1 MKRHALRPGLN
12 TLTLSLLSSLTL
24 LTACGG
30 GGKDAPAAAAPAS
43 EKGSEPVK
51 PPPAPTVADF
61 SSADESYFVAESS
74 ALRDGKSPIYRLTI
88 IDGRSQLAIEGGTFE
103 SGTPF
108 TNQWTVTQKSTVS
121 KVDVKEDVLDD
132 QGKKIDEK
140 IVGRYYI
147 DKLLGNGSLVLI
159 KDHKLF
165 EIDLSR
171 GSALTQTSLSPTTIA
186 CSITGSH
193 AITRDGSAA
202 AVFVMTA
209 GDDGLCDTDKDNVV
223 RVVKTGETTDEAR
236 AKSYLPLIKTSQ
248 IVRFIH
254 DSGTLTGVLAQDGF
268 GSGSTQLKVYSPT
281 LSEVI
286 STSPILIGST
296 ATYETSASNT
306 KLGVE
311 WIADAPGEVGAG
323 YLRLQQFDI
332 ETEKYSN
339 KMFEFKWNPTTKV
352 ATTSAEPVMGL
363 FPSALSNK
371 GTNDH
376 KYVYFTNGDRVVY
389 GPTGSAEEPFG
400 TLMRISNITPKQST
414 AKVYISH
421 QSTDYV
427 VVRAEGSLEAAY
439 SVNKNPNV
447 STTALIT
454 LFENDGIKLP
464 QTPIGMWHKVTTAN
478 SVETRTPYLI
488 TRQRNLDYDNLEPNA
503 YSLKRINLS
512 TGENM
517 AEWIDGVN
525 RMNILS
531 NIWSQQSI
539 NGQRELVSAI
549 FCPRTPGTDG
559 SKGNCSSGGDKMQTV
574 DFAKKSAGIVLSTMS
589 TSGEITS
596 VKASDVY
603 QGINASLNITRYL
616 RGLDYIEDP
625 WFFNTQLANS
635 LTLVTTP
642 YKKP

>member
-1 MKRHALRPGLN
+1 MKRHALRPGMSI
-12 TLTLSLLSSLTL
+12 LTLSLLSSLTL

-30 GGKDAPAAAAPAS
+30 GGKGAPAAAAAQDT
-43 EKGSEPVK
+43 KGSEPVVVV
-51 PPPAPTVADF
+51 PPTVKDF
-61 SSADESYFVAESS
+61 SSPDESYFVAESS
-74 ALRDGKSPIYRLTI
+74 VLRDGKSPIYRLNI

-103 SGTPF
+103 SSTPF
-108 TNQWTVTQKSTVS
+108 TNQWIVTQKSTVS
-121 KVDVKEDVLDD
+121 KADVKEDILNDKGVKT
-132 QGKKIDEK
+132 GEK
-140 IVGRYYI
+140 IVGRYYV
-147 DKLLGNGSLVLI
+147 DKLVGNGSLVLI

-171 GSALTQTSLSPTTIA
+171 GSALTQTPLSPSIVA

-193 AITRDGSAA
+193 SITRDGSAA

-209 GDDGLCDTDKDNVV
+209 GNDQLCSTAADNVV
-223 RVVKTGETTDEAR
+223 RIVKSGETTDEAR
-236 AKSYLPLIKTSQ
+236 AKSYLPLIKSSQ
-248 IVRFIH
+248 IVRFIY

-268 GSGSTQLKVYSPT
+268 GSGTTQLKVYSPT
-281 LSEVI
+281 LNEVI
-286 STSPILIGST
+286 NSSPILIGST
-296 ATYETSASNT
+296 GTYETSATNA

-311 WIADAPGEVGAG
+311 WIADAPGEVGSG
-323 YLRLQQFDI
+323 YLRLQQFDV

-339 KMFEFKWNPTTKV
+339 KMFEFKWNPSTKI
-352 ATTSAEPVMGL
+352 ATTSAEPIMGL
-363 FPSALSNK
+363 LPGALSNK

-376 KYVYFTNGDRVVY
+376 KYIYFANGDRVVY
-389 GPTGSAEEPFG
+389 GPTGDVEEPFRD
-400 TLMRISNITPKQST
+400 LMRIANITPKQDT

-427 VVRAEGSLEAAY
+427 VVRTEGSLDAAY
-439 SVNKNPNV
+439 SVNKNPNI
-447 STTALIT
+447 SSTALFT
-454 LFENDGIKLP
+454 LFENVGGKEP

-478 SVETRTPYLI
+478 GVETRTPYLI
-488 TRQRNLDYDNLEPNA
+488 TRQKNEQYDQYEPNA

-549 FCPRTPGTDG
+549 VCPRTPGLSG
-559 SKGNCSSGGDKMQTV
+559 SKGNCSNNGDEMKTV
-574 DFAKKSAGIVLSTMS
+574 DFEKKSYGSLVSKIS
-589 TSGEITS
+589 TSGEITA

-603 QGINASLNITRYL
+603 QGINASVNITRYL
-616 RGLDYIEDP
+616 RGLDYYEDP
-625 WFFNTQLANS
+625 WFFNTQLTNS

>member
-30 GGKDAPAAAAPAS
+30 GGKDAPAAAAPAAT
-43 EKGSEPVK
+43 ETKPTEPVA
-51 PPPAPTVADF
+51 PPPTVKDF
-61 SSADESYFVAESS
+61 SSADEPYFVAESS
-74 ALRDGKSPIYRLTI
+74 VRRDGKPPIYRLTI

-121 KVDVKEDVLDD
+121 KVDVKEDILDD

-140 IVGRYYI
+140 IAGRYYV
-147 DKLLGNGSLVLI
+147 DKLVGNGSLVLI

-236 AKSYLPLIKTSQ
+236 AKSYLPLIKPSQ

-254 DSGTLTGVLAQDGF
+254 DSGTLTGVLAQDGLD
-268 GSGSTQLKVYSPT
+268 SGATQLKVYSPT

-286 STSPILIGST
+286 SSSPILIGST
-296 ATYETSASNT
+296 ATYETSESND

-323 YLRLQQFDI
+323 YLRLQQFDV
-332 ETEKYSN
+332 EAEEYSN

-352 ATTSAEPVMGL
+352 ATTSSEPVMGL
-363 FPSALSNK
+363 LPGALSNK

-389 GPTGSAEEPFG
+389 GPTGDAEEPFG
-400 TLMRISNITPKQST
+400 SLMRIINISSKQNS

-427 VVRAEGSLEAAY
+427 VVRAEGDLDAAY
-439 SVNKNPNV
+439 AVNKNPNASMLV
-447 STTALIT
+447 T

-464 QTPIGMWHKVTTAN
+464 QTPIGMWHKVTTTN

-488 TRQRNLDYDNLEPNA
+488 TRQRNLDYDYLEPNA
-503 YSLKRINLS
+503 YSLKRISLS

-525 RMNILS
+525 KMNILS
-531 NIWSQQSI
+531 RVWSQQSI

-549 FCPRTPGTDG
+549 VCPRTPGATG

-603 QGINASLNITRYL
+603 QGINASLNITRFL
-616 RGLDYIEDP
+616 KGLDHYEDP

-635 LTLVTTP
+635 LKLVTTP